1 MGGKLITNVVLKNI
15 QEWILKTSKIKPKY
29 ANLVALE
36 NIHYLMDCINRAVK
50 TFPGHVGYLE
60 ASVFALRQQ
69 FDHHLDLYIEE
80 TFGYFVPYLKEGNAN
95 DAFKKAFGG
104 KNMGST
110 FEKIARR
117 VNKHLCKEHFL
128 QNVVM
133 TRVRSVLHKMIE
145 KATKEHKI
153 TSVTLEQLDFFIN
166 EEGAKIMNKYAK
178 KL

>member
-1 MGGKLITNVVLKNI
+1 
-15 QEWILKTSKIKPKY
+15 
-29 ANLVALE
+29 
-36 NIHYLMDCINRAVK
+36 
-50 TFPGHVGYLE
+50 
-60 ASVFALRQQ
+60 
-69 FDHHLDLYIEE
+69 
-80 TFGYFVPYLKEGNAN
+80 
-95 DAFKKAFGG
+95 
-104 KNMGST
+104 MGST